1 MGTGVEGVGR
11 HVGDRGVQQ
20 PAVHLRGG
28 LAHQAG
34 ADDRPVRLVQVA
46 AEGARR
52 RPLLRRLLHDVR
64 LAVAQHERGA
74 AGPLRRQRAEPEADL
89 DDVAVHRD
97 PLGLRVGRQRRVRDA
112 RAQLQAEGRHP
123 VADGEHGVER
133 RLVGGGVEHAASR
146 RRPAGRVRVDAVD
159 ALRLEV
165 EREPVAVPHLGVGE
179 VPQVHGRDGGRG
191 LVDVRR
197 EHPQADA
204 REGHRVRPDPAGE
217 VRDPGAARVAEP
229 AGVVRRD
236 AEPGGLLEPGRGEE
250 HAVRE
255 RPELPGGLRAQAGLR
270 QRGGHQGRVD
280 PLVAHPLRE
289 REGAALV
296 VRRQR
301 RQQGPARGAEQLGDA
316 VAIHV
321 AILARRR
328 PPGGPG
334 GSLALALTE
343 C

>member
-1 MGTGVEGVGR
+1 MPGPSFR
-11 HVGDRGVQQ
+11 
-20 PAVHLRGG
+20 PS
-28 LAHQAG
+28 AG
-34 ADDRPVRLVQVA
+34 
-46 AEGARR
+46 
-52 RPLLRRLLHDVR
+52 
-64 LAVAQHERGA
+64 
-74 AGPLRRQRAEPEADL
+74 
-89 DDVAVHRD
+89 
-97 PLGLRVGRQRRVRDA
+97 
-112 RAQLQAEGRHP
+112 HP

-146 RRPAGRVRVDAVD
+146 RRPPGRVGVDPVD

-165 EREPVAVPHLGVGE
+165 EREPVAVAHLGVGE
-179 VPQVHGRDGGRG
+179 VPQVHGRDRGGG
-191 LVDVRR
+191 LVDVRG

-204 REGHRVRPDPAGE
+204 REGHGVGPDPAGE

-270 QRGGHQGRVD
+270 QRGGHQGGVD
-280 PLVAHPLRE
+280 ALVAHPLRQGQ
-289 REGAALV
+289 GAALV

-301 RQQGPARGAEQLGDA
+301 RQQGPAGGAEQLGDA
-316 VAIHV
+316 VAIHA
-321 AILARRR
+321 AILARR
-328 PPGGPG
+328 GCSAA